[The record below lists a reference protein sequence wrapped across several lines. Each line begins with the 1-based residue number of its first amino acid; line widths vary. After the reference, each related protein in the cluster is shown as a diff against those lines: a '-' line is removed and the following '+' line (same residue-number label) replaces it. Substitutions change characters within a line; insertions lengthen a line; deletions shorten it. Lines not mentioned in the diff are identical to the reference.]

1 MIREPLTIALA
12 GNPNTGK
19 TTLFNQLTGSS
30 QRVGNWAGVTV
41 ERKEGFFVTS
51 NALVHLVDL
60 PGLYSL
66 TISVSEAAVDEQ
78 IAAQFIVSQQADVV
92 INVTDA
98 SCLQRDLWLTL
109 QLRATGIPCIMV
121 LNMMDVAGQRAMAPD
136 AVLLSQLLGCP
147 VIPMIST
154 RSEGTDQLK
163 SAIDHLQ
170 RGAEQPLPPELMP
183 VPPEIQR
190 QVLQLAAEIK
200 PEFKPPLRDWL
211 AMQILEG
218 DIVARDCL
226 QNQESEQVSAAE
238 FATDAVALQL
248 AALRH
253 QAGARI
259 TSQVIAADQ
268 ARPHRLTQFVDRIA
282 MDRFLGLPLFL
293 LMMYLMFFLAINV
306 GGALQPVID
315 QGTVTIFIH
324 GILWLGQFLPFPVQV
339 TEFIAYGLGGGINT
353 VLPLVPQIGIMY
365 LLMTFMEDSGYMARA
380 AFVMDRL
387 MQWLGLPGKAFV
399 PLITGFGCNVPAVT
413 GTRTLDSPRERLITM
428 LMAPFMSCGARLA
441 IFAVF
446 SSLFFKQQ
454 GALAVFLLYLTGIV
468 VAILTGLLLKHT
480 LLRGESRPFVME
492 LPLYHLPHLK
502 SLVQQSWQR
511 LRQFIWRAGRVIV
524 LFSLLISGLN
534 NFTLNGELAGPGNP
548 PALQTVGRFLTPLL
562 GPMGVKPDNWQATVG
577 LITGAMAKEVVIGT
591 LNTLYT
597 SEQKDFNPQDFDPL
611 NELREGWQETLDS
624 LSSTFSVG
632 ALANLFLASQ
642 GDAEADSGAAVL
654 MQQKFAGSSGAFCY
668 LLFVLLYVPCASVIG
683 AISRE
688 SQKRWMWFSV
698 LWGLS
703 IAWSVATLGWQ
714 LCSFS
719 QQPLSA
725 ALIIAAVLLY
735 NLLLIAVLSRCRPSP
750 LKAVNSV
757 AKCSGCDSESAC
769 H

>member
-1 MIREPLTIALA
+1 MIREPLTIGLA

-41 ERKEGFFVTS
+41 ERKEGFFVTT

-66 TISVSEAAVDEQ
+66 TISAAESAVDEQ
-78 IAAQFIVSQQADVV
+78 IAAQFIAGQQADVL

-98 SCLQRDLWLTL
+98 SSLQRDLWLTL
-109 QLRATGIPCIMV
+109 QLRATGIPCIVV
-121 LNMMDVAGQRAMAPD
+121 LNMMDVAAQRGITPD
-136 AVLLSQLLGCP
+136 VRLLSQRLGCP
-147 VIPMIST
+147 VIPMVST
-154 RSEGTDQLK
+154 RSQGTEQLK
-163 SAIDHLQ
+163 SAVDHLQ
-170 RGAEQPLPPELMP
+170 RGAIQPVPADLMP
-183 VPPEIQR
+183 VPEEIQQR
-190 QVLQLAAEIK
+190 VLQLAAEIQ
-200 PEFKPPLRDWL
+200 PEFQPPLRDWL

-218 DIVARDCL
+218 DIVARHSLKDSEGEPAHIAYA
-226 QNQESEQVSAAE
+226 ESE
-238 FATDAVALQL
+238 AVALQL
-248 AALRH
+248 AVLRQ
-253 QAGARI
+253 QAGQSI
-259 TSQVIAADQ
+259 MDQVIAVQQ
-268 ARPHRLTQFVDRIA
+268 ARPHRLTQILDRVA
-282 MDRFLGLPLFL
+282 MDRLLGLPLFL

-324 GILWLGQFLPFPVQV
+324 GILWLGQFLPFPVRV
-339 TEFIAYGLGGGINT
+339 TEFIAYGVGGGINT

-413 GTRTLDSPRERLITM
+413 GTRTLDSPRERLMTM

-454 GALAVFLLYLTGIV
+454 GALAVFLLYITGIV
-468 VAILTGLLLKHT
+468 VAVLTGLLLKYT

-492 LPLYHLPHLK
+492 LPLYHLPHFT
-502 SLVQQSWQR
+502 SLLRQSWQR

-534 NFTLNGELAGPGNP
+534 NFTLTGELAGPDHP

-597 SEQKDFNPQDFDPL
+597 SEQTDFDPQQFDPL
-611 NELREGWQETLDS
+611 RELREGWQETLDS
-624 LSSTFSVG
+624 LSSSFSAG
-632 ALANLFLASQ
+632 TLANPLLASQ
-642 GDAEADSGAAVL
+642 GDAEADSGAAVQ
-654 MQQKFAGSSGAFCY
+654 MQQKFAGSRGAFCY
-668 LLFVLLYVPCASVIG
+668 LLFVLLYVPCASVMG

-688 SQKRWMWFSV
+688 SHRRWMWFSV
-698 LWGLS
+698 FWGLS

-714 LCSFS
+714 LCRLS

-725 ALIIAAVLLY
+725 MLMIGAVLLY
-735 NLLLIAVLSRCRPSP
+735 NLLLIAVLSRCRSSL
-750 LKAVNSV
+750 LKVPVSGRQ
-757 AKCSGCDSESAC
+757 CRGCDSGPAC

>member
-1 MIREPLTIALA
+1 MIREPLTIGLV

-41 ERKEGFFVTS
+41 ERKEGFFVTA

-66 TISVSEAAVDEQ
+66 TMSAADAAVDEQ
-78 IAAQFIVSQQADVV
+78 IAAQFIAGQQADVL

-98 SCLQRDLWLTL
+98 SSLQRDLWLTL
-109 QLRATGIPCIMV
+109 QLRATGIPCIIV
-121 LNMMDVAGQRAMAPD
+121 LNMIDVAGQRSMTPD
-136 AVLLSQLLGCP
+136 ARLLSQLLGCP

-154 RSEGTDQLK
+154 RSQGTEQLK
-163 SAIDHLQ
+163 SAIDHLK
-170 RGAEQPLPPELMP
+170 RGAVQPLPTDLLP
-183 VPPEIQR
+183 VADEIQEW
-190 QVLQLAAEIK
+190 VAQLAAEIK
-200 PEFKPPLRDWL
+200 PEFQPPLRDWL

-218 DIVARDCL
+218 DIVARHCL
-226 QNQESEQVSAAE
+226 KDPEREPG
-238 FATDAVALQL
+238 FTDPPKREAVALQL
-248 AALRH
+248 ATMRQ
-253 QAGARI
+253 QAGQRI
-259 TSQVIAADQ
+259 IQQVTALQQ
-268 ARPHRLTQFVDRIA
+268 ARPHRLTQILDRIA
-282 MDRFLGLPLFL
+282 MDRILGMPLFL

-315 QGTVTIFIH
+315 QATVTIFIH
-324 GILWLGQFLPFPVQV
+324 GILWLGQFLPFPDPL

-413 GTRTLDSPRERLITM
+413 GTRTLDSPRERLMTM

-468 VAILTGLLLKHT
+468 VAILTGLLLKYT
-480 LLRGESRPFVME
+480 LLRGESRPFIME
-492 LPLYHLPHLK
+492 LPLYHLPHFK
-502 SLVQQSWQR
+502 SLLQQSWQR

-524 LFSLLISGLN
+524 LFSLLLSGLN
-534 NFTLNGELAGPGNP
+534 NFTLHGELAGPGKP

-597 SEQKDFNPQDFDPL
+597 SEQTDFNPQQFDPL
-611 NELREGWQETLDS
+611 AELREGWQETLDS
-624 LSSTFSVG
+624 LSSTLSAG
-632 ALANLFLASQ
+632 TLANPLLASQ
-642 GDAEADSGAAVL
+642 GDAEANSRAVVL

-668 LLFVLLYVPCASVIG
+668 LLFVLLYVPCASVMG

-688 SQKRWMWFSV
+688 SQRRWMWFSV

-719 QQPLSA
+719 QQPINA
-725 ALIIAAVLLY
+725 TLIIGAVLLY
-735 NLLLIAVLSRCRPSP
+735 NLLLMGGLSRCRPSL
-750 LKAVNSV
+750 LKTQMPASQ
-757 AKCSGCDSESAC
+757 CRGCDSGSTC

>member
-1 MIREPLTIALA
+1 MIREPLTIGLV

-41 ERKEGFFVTS
+41 ERKEGFFVTA

-66 TISVSEAAVDEQ
+66 TMSAADAAVDEQ
-78 IAAQFIVSQQADVV
+78 IAAQFIAGQQADVL

-98 SCLQRDLWLTL
+98 SSLQRDLWLTL
-109 QLRATGIPCIMV
+109 QLRATGIPCIIV
-121 LNMMDVAGQRAMAPD
+121 LNMMDVAGQRSMTPD
-136 AVLLSQLLGCP
+136 ARLLSQLLGCP

-154 RSEGTDQLK
+154 RSQGTEQLK
-163 SAIDHLQ
+163 SAIDHLK
-170 RGAEQPLPPELMP
+170 RGAVQPLPTDLLP
-183 VPPEIQR
+183 VADEIQEWVAR
-190 QVLQLAAEIK
+190 LAAEIK
-200 PEFKPPLRDWL
+200 PEFQPPLRDWL

-218 DIVARDCL
+218 DIVARHCL
-226 QNQESEQVSAAE
+226 KDPEREPGFTAPAKRE
-238 FATDAVALQL
+238 AVALQL
-248 AALRH
+248 ATMRQ
-253 QAGARI
+253 QAGQRI
-259 TSQVIAADQ
+259 IQQVIALQQ
-268 ARPHRLTQFVDRIA
+268 ARPHRLTQILDRIA
-282 MDRFLGLPLFL
+282 MDRILGLPLFL
-293 LMMYLMFFLAINV
+293 LMMYVMFFLAINV

-315 QGTVTIFIH
+315 QATVTIFIH
-324 GILWLGQFLPFPVQV
+324 GILWLGQFLPFPDPL

-413 GTRTLDSPRERLITM
+413 GTRTLDSPRERLMTM

-468 VAILTGLLLKHT
+468 VAILTGLLLKYT
-480 LLRGESRPFVME
+480 LLRGESRPFIME
-492 LPLYHLPHLK
+492 LPLYHLPHFK
-502 SLVQQSWQR
+502 SLLQQSWQR

-524 LFSLLISGLN
+524 LFSLLLSGLN
-534 NFTLNGELAGPGNP
+534 NFTLHGELAGPGKP

-597 SEQKDFNPQDFDPL
+597 SEQTDFNPQQFDPL
-611 NELREGWQETLDS
+611 AELREGWQETLDS
-624 LSSTFSVG
+624 LSSTLSAG
-632 ALANLFLASQ
+632 TLANPLLASQ
-642 GDAEADSGAAVL
+642 GDAEANSRAAVL

-668 LLFVLLYVPCASVIG
+668 LLFVLLYVPCASVMG

-688 SQKRWMWFSV
+688 SQRCWMWFSV

-719 QQPLSA
+719 QQPINA
-725 ALIIAAVLLY
+725 TLIIGAVLLY
-735 NLLLIAVLSRCRPSP
+735 NLLLMGGLSRCRPSL
-750 LKAVNSV
+750 LKTQMPANQ
-757 AKCSGCDSESAC
+757 CRGCDSGSTC